1 MAHPSDRIKNLLVA
15 AIELRYMAADAPM
28 SATEYIA
35 LAEVLE
41 QLAKEGQPG
50 STHARL
56 SHKRRTTQIKLVT
69 THPAR

>member
-1 MAHPSDRIKNLLVA
+1 MAHRSDRIKNLLVE

-41 QLAKEGQPG
+41 QLAEEGQPG
-50 STHARL
+50 SN
-56 SHKRRTTQIKLVT
+56 
-69 THPAR
+69 